1 MDEAVAALLMQ
12 STALGE
18 GPPWRKPPEG
28 AEERSYG
35 AGGCRC
41 IMDGLY
47 RVRGEEERARSKQ
60 RWSNLEKRSQ
70 GRPSM
75 AAT

>member
-1 MDEAVAALLMQ
+1 MDEVVAALLMQ

-18 GPPWRKPPEG
+18 GPPEG
-28 AEERSYG
+28 AEARSYG

-41 IMDGLY
+41 VMDGLY
-47 RVRGEEERARSKQ
+47 RVRGEEEHARSKQ
-60 RWSNLEKRSQ
+60 RWSYLEKRSQ